1 MTAGKKGA
9 ADAEVGVREAAATDR
24 MPETGKKYASS
35 VDVARLAGVSQSA
48 VSRTFSG
55 GANVS
60 ASTRQKVLDAAARLD
75 YRPSLIP
82 RIMLTHKSNLV
93 AIVVGGFYNP
103 FYSAVLEQ
111 FTIKFQAAGHQVLL
125 VHVASDH
132 ALDDVIPK
140 LASYRVDAIV
150 SALAILS
157 VGAAKT
163 LAKLKI
169 PVISFNTDVKNEWV
183 TSVSC
188 DNVEAGRIM
197 ADLFVD
203 RGARSFGFISGP
215 LASHASAERLR
226 GFQDRLR
233 DLGAGPVDIGRG
245 DYRYEGGFAA
255 ALELF
260 GGGRRPQALFCA
272 NDLLAIGAIDGLRN
286 SLGLRVPEDV
296 MVAGFDDIPSAS
308 WASVGLTTFRQDAGA
323 MVEETVS
330 IVLSSETGKPPST
343 KPVIVSARLIE
354 RRTTEGLATNAPDH
368 AGAVADTRL
377 DPESPAGGDTA
388 PSTPF

>member
-1 MTAGKKGA
+1 M
-9 ADAEVGVREAAATDR
+9 EA
-24 MPETGKKYASS
+24 GKKYASS

-60 ASTRQKVLDAAARLD
+60 DGTRKKVLDAAKQLD

-93 AIVVGGFYNP
+93 AIVVGGLYNP

-111 FTIKFQAAGHQVLL
+111 FTTKFQAAGYQVLL

-157 VGAAKT
+157 PRAAKT

-169 PVISFNTDVKNEWV
+169 PVVSFNTGVKNGWV

-188 DNVEAGRIM
+188 DNVAAGRTI
-197 ADLFVD
+197 ADLFVA
-203 RGARSFGFISGP
+203 RGARSFAFISG
-215 LASHASAERLR
+215 AEQSHASAQRLKGFKERL
-226 GFQDRLR
+226 DEAA
-233 DLGAGPVDIGRG
+233 AGQVHVAHGN
-245 DYRYEGGFAA
+245 YRYEGGFDA

-260 GGGRRPQALFCA
+260 AGRKKPQALFCA
-272 NDLLAIGAIDGLRN
+272 NDLLAIGAIDALRTR
-286 SLGLRVPEDV
+286 LGISVPDDV
-296 MVAGFDDIPSAS
+296 LVAGFDDIPAAA
-308 WASVGLTTFRQDAGA
+308 WASINLTTFVQDAPA
-323 MVEETVS
+323 MVDETLD
-330 IVLSSETGKPPST
+330 ILLSAHTGKPPAAG
-343 KPVIVSARLIE
+343 PVVVSARLVE
-354 RRTTEGLATNAPDH
+354 RGTTESRIQ
-368 AGAVADTRL
+368 AGYG
-377 DPESPAGGDTA
+377 PA
-388 PSTPF
+388 